1 MFFDLSL
8 PEIVVLLGLG
18 VVLFGPDKLPQA
30 AASAARFLRQ
40 VRAFSDNAREDLRKE
55 LGPEFDGLNLEDL
68 NPKTFVRKNL
78 LGEGEELRD
87 LRKEINGT
95 LNEAVTL
102 NPAAA
107 VPAPRPTERGQRERR
122 APGGRA
128 AAVRRRRHLIAPSCQ
143 TPPDPRFPPRG
154 AAGRARDR
162 DEGRRPAE
170 GLRGPDAQ
178 AESGGHSRLAHGP
191 PAPPDQP
198 ADALTGFTEADLPWY
213 GLDAGWQGP
222 RASARSVRARTAWSS
237 SARCGTATRRRPG
250 RTRGRSAGP
259 SPC

>member
-95 LNEAVTL
+95 LNEAANLTP
-102 NPAAA
+102 PAG
-107 VPAPRPTERGQRERR
+107 VPAPRPTSAVNGS
-122 APGGRA
+122 A
-128 AAVRRRRHLIAPSCQ
+128 ALPAGEQ
-143 TPPDPRFPPRG
+143 PPYD
-154 AAGRARDR
+154 
-162 DEGRRPAE
+162 
-170 GLRGPDAQ
+170 
-178 AESGGHSRLAHGP
+178 
-191 PAPPDQP
+191 
-198 ADALTGFTEADLPWY
+198 ADAT
-213 GLDAGWQGP
+213 
-222 RASARSVRARTAWSS
+222 
-237 SARCGTATRRRPG
+237 
-250 RTRGRSAGP
+250 
-259 SPC
+259 

>member
-55 LGPEFDGLNLEDL
+55 LGPEFEGLNIEDL

-95 LNEAVTL
+95 LNEAANL
-102 NPAAA
+102 NGNAAA
-107 VPAPRPTERGQRERR
+107 LPAPRTTS
-122 APGGRA
+122 A
-128 AAVRRRRHLIAPSCQ
+128 ANGSNPLPAGEL
-143 TPPDPRFPPRG
+143 PPYD
-154 AAGRARDR
+154 
-162 DEGRRPAE
+162 
-170 GLRGPDAQ
+170 
-178 AESGGHSRLAHGP
+178 
-191 PAPPDQP
+191 
-198 ADALTGFTEADLPWY
+198 ADAT
-213 GLDAGWQGP
+213 
-222 RASARSVRARTAWSS
+222 
-237 SARCGTATRRRPG
+237 
-250 RTRGRSAGP
+250 
-259 SPC
+259 

>member
-87 LRKEINGT
+87 LRHEINGT
-95 LNEAVTL
+95 LNEAANL
-102 NPAAA
+102 KAPAA
-107 VPAPRPTERGQRERR
+107 VPAPRAT
-122 APGGRA
+122 A
-128 AAVRRRRHLIAPSCQ
+128 AATGSAALPAGEQ
-143 TPPDPRFPPRG
+143 PPYD
-154 AAGRARDR
+154 
-162 DEGRRPAE
+162 
-170 GLRGPDAQ
+170 
-178 AESGGHSRLAHGP
+178 
-191 PAPPDQP
+191 
-198 ADALTGFTEADLPWY
+198 ADAT
-213 GLDAGWQGP
+213 
-222 RASARSVRARTAWSS
+222 
-237 SARCGTATRRRPG
+237 
-250 RTRGRSAGP
+250 
-259 SPC
+259 

>member
-55 LGPEFDGLNLEDL
+55 LGPEFDGLNIEDL

-95 LNEAVTL
+95 LNEATNL
-102 NPAAA
+102 NGNAAA
-107 VPAPRPTERGQRERR
+107 LPAPRSNG
-122 APGGRA
+122 AGGGSSSNPLPA
-128 AAVRRRRHLIAPSCQ
+128 GEL
-143 TPPDPRFPPRG
+143 PPYD
-154 AAGRARDR
+154 
-162 DEGRRPAE
+162 
-170 GLRGPDAQ
+170 
-178 AESGGHSRLAHGP
+178 
-191 PAPPDQP
+191 
-198 ADALTGFTEADLPWY
+198 ADAT
-213 GLDAGWQGP
+213 
-222 RASARSVRARTAWSS
+222 
-237 SARCGTATRRRPG
+237 
-250 RTRGRSAGP
+250 
-259 SPC
+259 

>member
-55 LGPEFDGLNLEDL
+55 LGPEFEGLNIEDL

-95 LNEAVTL
+95 LNEAANL
-102 NPAAA
+102 KGNAAA
-107 VPAPRPTERGQRERR
+107 LPAPRTTS
-122 APGGRA
+122 A
-128 AAVRRRRHLIAPSCQ
+128 ANGSNPLPAGEL
-143 TPPDPRFPPRG
+143 PPYD
-154 AAGRARDR
+154 
-162 DEGRRPAE
+162 
-170 GLRGPDAQ
+170 
-178 AESGGHSRLAHGP
+178 
-191 PAPPDQP
+191 
-198 ADALTGFTEADLPWY
+198 ADAT
-213 GLDAGWQGP
+213 
-222 RASARSVRARTAWSS
+222 
-237 SARCGTATRRRPG
+237 
-250 RTRGRSAGP
+250 
-259 SPC
+259 

>member
-95 LNEAVTL
+95 LNEAASL
-102 NPAAA
+102 NPAA
-107 VPAPRPTERGQRERR
+107 VPAPRAT
-122 APGGRA
+122 A
-128 AAVRRRRHLIAPSCQ
+128 ASGSAALPAGEQ
-143 TPPDPRFPPRG
+143 PPYD
-154 AAGRARDR
+154 
-162 DEGRRPAE
+162 
-170 GLRGPDAQ
+170 
-178 AESGGHSRLAHGP
+178 
-191 PAPPDQP
+191 
-198 ADALTGFTEADLPWY
+198 ADAT
-213 GLDAGWQGP
+213 
-222 RASARSVRARTAWSS
+222 
-237 SARCGTATRRRPG
+237 
-250 RTRGRSAGP
+250 
-259 SPC
+259 

>member
-55 LGPEFDGLNLEDL
+55 LGPEFDGLNIEDL

-95 LNEAVTL
+95 LNEATNL
-102 NPAAA
+102 NGNAAA
-107 VPAPRPTERGQRERR
+107 LPAPRTSG
-122 APGGRA
+122 AGGGTSSNPLPA
-128 AAVRRRRHLIAPSCQ
+128 GEL
-143 TPPDPRFPPRG
+143 PPYD
-154 AAGRARDR
+154 
-162 DEGRRPAE
+162 
-170 GLRGPDAQ
+170 
-178 AESGGHSRLAHGP
+178 
-191 PAPPDQP
+191 
-198 ADALTGFTEADLPWY
+198 ADAT
-213 GLDAGWQGP
+213 
-222 RASARSVRARTAWSS
+222 
-237 SARCGTATRRRPG
+237 
-250 RTRGRSAGP
+250 
-259 SPC
+259 